1 MSERLKSPLR
11 GRRSRSST
19 GERADRE
26 REIRAAI
33 HMCASLFK
41 VAVRKFG
48 GGSLG
53 QKERRKEERGDGI
66 EKKHHFGSNS

>member
-1 MSERLKSPLR
+1 MSKRLKSPLR

-19 GERADRE
+19 GERAN